1 MPAPSRVRQ
10 ELAQEA
16 ARIMLDDGIRDFG
29 LAKRKAAEHLGVDA
43 RHEMPGN
50 LEIQDAAIERS
61 RLFADADSQAAYR
74 SRLAAALVVMERLRH
89 LEPRLVGPLLQ
100 GLVESQPLINL
111 HGFAETVEEVIL
123 ELGERGIHCETGEHR
138 YRSRQGREQRVPFL
152 AFRGPDDTDVELTIF
167 PLDGIRQ
174 APPSPVDG
182 RPMARAARHEV
193 ERMLEDAAQ
202 SAGLSAAAD

>member
-1 MPAPSRVRQ
+1 MASPSRVRQ

-61 RLFADADSQAAYR
+61 RLFASPASRAAYR
-74 SRLAAALVVMERLRH
+74 GRLEAALVVMERLRH

-111 HGFAETVEEVIL
+111 HAFAETVEEVIL
-123 ELGERGIHCETGEHR
+123 ELGERGVHCESGERR
-138 YRSRQGREQRVPFL
+138 YRSRQGREQRIPFL
-152 AFRGPDDTDVELTIF
+152 AFRGPDGTDIELTVF
-167 PLDGIRQ
+167 PLDGMRQ

-182 RPMARAARHEV
+182 RPMVRATRADV
-193 ERMLEDAAQ
+193 ERMLEEA
-202 SAGLSAAAD
+202 SADEAPVTAD

>member
-1 MPAPSRVRQ
+1 MGSPSRVRL

-61 RLFADADSQAAYR
+61 RLFASPASRAAYR
-74 SRLAAALVVMERLRH
+74 ERLEAALIVMERLRH

-111 HGFAETVEEVIL
+111 HAFAETVEEVIL
-123 ELGERGIHCETGEHR
+123 ELGERGIHCESGERR
-138 YRSRQGREQRVPFL
+138 YRSRQGREQRIPFL
-152 AFRGPDDTDVELTIF
+152 AFSGPDDTDIELTVF
-167 PLDGIRQ
+167 PLDGMRQ

-182 RPMARAARHEV
+182 RPMARATRVDV
-193 ERMLEDAAQ
+193 ERLLAEASADEAAVT
-202 SAGLSAAAD
+202 AD

>member
-1 MPAPSRVRQ
+1 MGSPSRVRL

-61 RLFADADSQAAYR
+61 RLFASPASRAAYR
-74 SRLAAALVVMERLRH
+74 GRLEAALIVMERLRH

-111 HGFAETVEEVIL
+111 HAFAETVEEVIL
-123 ELGERGIHCETGEHR
+123 ELGERGIHCESGERR

-152 AFRGPDDTDVELTIF
+152 AFGGPDDTDIELTVF
-167 PLDGIRQ
+167 PLDGMRQ

-182 RPMARAARHEV
+182 RPMQRATRAEV
-193 ERMLEDAAQ
+193 ERLLEAAETEG
-202 SAGLSAAAD
+202 APAAAD

>member
-1 MPAPSRVRQ
+1 MAAPSRVRQ

-43 RHEMPGN
+43 RHEMPSN
-50 LEIQDAAIERS
+50 MEIQDAAIERS
-61 RLFADADSQAAYR
+61 RLFATPASRAAYR
-74 SRLAAALVVMERLRH
+74 DRLQAAQVVMDRLAH

-100 GLVESQPLINL
+100 GLVESQPRINL

-123 ELGERGIHCETGEHR
+123 ELGDRGIHCETGERR
-138 YRSRQGREQRVPFL
+138 YRSRQGREQRIPYL
-152 AFRGPDDTDVELTIF
+152 AFRGPDDTDVELTVF
-167 PLDGIRQ
+167 PLDGMRQ

-182 RPMARAARHEV
+182 RPIQRATRAEV
-193 ERMLEDAAQ
+193 ERLR
-202 SAGLSAAAD
+202 AAAEAEEIPTAAD

>member
-1 MPAPSRVRQ
+1 MAAPSRVRQ

-16 ARIMLDDGIRDFG
+16 ARIMLDDGIRDFA

-61 RLFADADSQAAYR
+61 RLFATPSSRAAYR
-74 SRLAAALVVMERLRH
+74 GRLEAALVVMERLGH

-123 ELGERGIHCETGEHR
+123 ELGDRGIQCETGERR
-138 YRSRQGREQRVPFL
+138 YRSRQGREQRIPFL
-152 AFRGPDDTDVELTIF
+152 AFRGPDDTDIELTVF
-167 PLDGIRQ
+167 PLDGMRQ

-182 RPMARAARHEV
+182 RPMQRASRAEV
-193 ERMLEDAAQ
+193 ERLLAQ
-202 SAGLSAAAD
+202 IDVEPLSEAAD

>member
-61 RLFADADSQAAYR
+61 RLFANADSRAAYR
-74 SRLAAALVVMERLRH
+74 SRLQAALVVMERLAH

-123 ELGERGIHCETGEHR
+123 ELGEHGIHCETGEHR
-138 YRSRQGREQRVPFL
+138 YRSRQGREQRMPFL
-152 AFRGPDDTDVELTIF
+152 AFRGPDDTDVELTVF
-167 PLDGIRQ
+167 PLDGMRQ

-182 RPMARAARHEV
+182 RPMPRAARHEV
-193 ERMLEDAAQ
+193 ERMLENAAQ
-202 SAGLSAAAD
+202 STELSAAAD